1 MSPDVVV
8 CDEIGSSD
16 DVIAIEQAINSG
28 VRIIATVHT
37 SNAEELR
44 QKENI
49 MSLLRFGAFS
59 KIVFLSDR
67 TKIGQVSKISEVGEF
82 LDT

>member
-1 MSPDVVV
+1 MSGDLESMLNAYDGYV
-8 CDEIGSSD
+8 
-16 DVIAIEQAINSG
+16 N
-28 VRIIATVHT
+28 R
-37 SNAEELR
+37 AEELR